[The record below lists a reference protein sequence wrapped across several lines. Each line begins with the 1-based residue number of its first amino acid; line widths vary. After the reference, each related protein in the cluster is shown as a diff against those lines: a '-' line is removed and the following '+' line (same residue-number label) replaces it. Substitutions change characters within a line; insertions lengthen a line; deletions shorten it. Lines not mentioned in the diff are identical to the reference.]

1 MLKVLRIVLQAVL
14 FFFLLGAV
22 IAIGSPETGLVEKVV
37 LALLIAGL
45 VWIAVQVR
53 HIGDTHGPRS
63 T

>member
-1 MLKVLRIVLQAVL
+1 MLRALRILLQAVL

-22 IAIGSPETGLVEKVV
+22 IALGSAETGVVEKLV

>member
-1 MLKVLRIVLQAVL
+1 MLRALRILLQAVL
-14 FFFLLGAV
+14 FFVLLGAV
-22 IAIGSPETGLVEKVV
+22 VAIGSAETGVVEKLL

>member
-1 MLKVLRIVLQAVL
+1 MLRALRIVLQAVL

-22 IAIGSPETGLVEKVV
+22 IAIGSPETGVLEKLV

-45 VWIAVQVR
+45 VWIAVLVR